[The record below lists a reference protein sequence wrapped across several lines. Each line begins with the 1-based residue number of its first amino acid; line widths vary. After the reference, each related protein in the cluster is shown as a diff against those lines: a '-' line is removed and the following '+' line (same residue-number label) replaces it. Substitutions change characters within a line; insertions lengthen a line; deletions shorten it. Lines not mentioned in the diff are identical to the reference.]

1 MKLETA
7 DEMMI
12 RWERETREQSERER
26 DWLRVSITLSPLA
39 VRKIMAL
46 HADELSRGA
55 VSMDELVVK
64 LWVED
69 VVRKELWGE
78 GKG

>member
-1 MKLETA
+1 MKMETA
-7 DEMMI
+7 DEMWE
-12 RWERETREQSERER
+12 RWERETREQSERQR
-26 DWLRVSITLSPLA
+26 DYLRISITLSPLA
-39 VRKIMAL
+39 VNKIMAL
-46 HADELSRGA
+46 HADELRRGA
-55 VSMDELVVK
+55 VSMDEMVVK

>member
-1 MKLETA
+1 META
-7 DEMMI
+7 DEMMT

-26 DWLRVSITLSPLA
+26 DWLRISITLSPLA
-39 VRKIMAL
+39 VSKIMSL
-46 HADELSRGA
+46 HADALSRGA

-64 LWVED
+64 LWVDD